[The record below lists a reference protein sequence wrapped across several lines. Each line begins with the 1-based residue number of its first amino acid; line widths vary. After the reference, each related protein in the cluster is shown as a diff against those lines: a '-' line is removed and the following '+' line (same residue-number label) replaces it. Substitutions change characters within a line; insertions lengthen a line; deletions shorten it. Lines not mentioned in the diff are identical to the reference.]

1 MERRRTVRNS
11 ILDLEN
17 LYKTQIQ
24 SLWTQIS
31 GSQKFLPYVPGRH
44 LICEASNF
52 VELNSATYKA
62 KQTVELFLLN
72 YLLLVAVRKRKR
84 NETGSAGKGKGG
96 GEGGK
101 EDEKQRGRLVAE
113 RCWNLNE
120 VVVVDVKDSGG
131 KKLPRSCLQ
140 TACKS
145 SLTHVFPQTCTD
157 LTNAIKIRRGK
168 ESLVYR
174 TNFADDKRILLGA
187 FRKVAEDLAA
197 KKRKESEKEQE
208 RRKSMWAGDVSPVEA
223 GSSSPNRETTDR
235 RPAH

>member
-1 MERRRTVRNS
+1 VTIAKEIGLLENDMLELKEMLTEWKRAPSLLGAGTGSGGVDESFGNYEIGKGSSASVCKYIETTIPNAGVPVLKLFSSLIRQLVVERRKTVRNS
-11 ILDLEN
+11 VLDLEN

-72 YLLLVAVRKRKR
+72 DLLLVAVRKRKR
-84 NETGSAGKGKGG
+84 NEPGSSSKGKG
-96 GEGGK
+96 EEK
-101 EDEKQRGRLVAE
+101 DEEKARGRLAAE

-131 KKLPRSCLQ
+131 
-140 TACKS
+140 
-145 SLTHVFPQTCTD
+145 
-157 LTNAIKIRRGK
+157 
-168 ESLVYR
+168 E
-174 TNFADDKRILLGA
+174 
-187 FRKVAEDLAA
+187 
-197 KKRKESEKEQE
+197 
-208 RRKSMWAGDVSPVEA
+208 
-223 GSSSPNRETTDR
+223 
-235 RPAH
+235 

>member
-1 MERRRTVRNS
+1 VERRKTVRNS
-11 ILDLEN
+11 VLDLEN

-31 GSQKFLPYVPGRH
+31 GSQKFLTYVPGRH

-72 YLLLVAVRKRKR
+72 DLLLVAVRKRKR
-84 NETGSAGKGKGG
+84 NETAGAAVKGKGG
-96 GEGGK
+96 GEVGK

-131 KKLPRSCLQ
+131 KPR
-140 TACKS
+140 A
-145 SLTHVFPQTCTD
+145 FPLANTCTG
-157 LTNAIKIRRGK
+157 L
-168 ESLVYR
+168 
-174 TNFADDKRILLGA
+174 
-187 FRKVAEDLAA
+187 
-197 KKRKESEKEQE
+197 
-208 RRKSMWAGDVSPVEA
+208 
-223 GSSSPNRETTDR
+223 
-235 RPAH
+235 